1 MEIIKNMD
9 NKINDVINQY
19 IEILIYD
26 IHIKN
31 YELRK
36 NKTDIQ
42 KADMIF
48 KDYYNNKF
56 NEFKY
61 NIQKAKKIYSK

>member
-1 MEIIKNMD
+1 ME
-9 NKINDVINQY
+9 NKIEDVINQY
-19 IEILIYD
+19 IDILIYD

-36 NKTDIQ
+36 NKTDIE
-42 KADMIF
+42 KADIIF

-56 NEFKY
+56 NEFKS
-61 NIQKAKKIYSK
+61 NIQRAKKIYNK

>member
-1 MEIIKNMD
+1 MD
-9 NKINDVINQY
+9 NKIDDVVNQY

-36 NKTDIQ
+36 NKVDIK
-42 KADMIF
+42 KADIIF
-48 KDYYNNKF
+48 EDYYDYKF
-56 NEFKY
+56 NEFKS
-61 NIQKAKKIYSK
+61 NIQKARKIYNK

>member
-48 KDYYNNKF
+48 KDYYDNKF

-61 NIQKAKKIYSK
+61 NIQKAKQIYSK

>member
-1 MEIIKNMD
+1 MKIINMD
-9 NKINDVINQY
+9 NKIEDVINQY
-19 IEILIYD
+19 IDILIYD

-42 KADMIF
+42 KADIIF
-48 KDYYNNKF
+48 KDYYDNKF
-56 NEFKY
+56 NEFKS
-61 NIQKAKKIYSK
+61 NIQKAKKIYNK

>member
-48 KDYYNNKF
+48 KDYYDNKF

>member
-48 KDYYNNKF
+48 KDYYDNKF

-61 NIQKAKKIYSK
+61 NIQKAKPLSSK